1 MFKTLLMIFAIMTL
15 VVANDSL
22 INSRNEIKKSS
33 IETTLINWIQCLMY
47 ARYEF
52 PAAKSTIIKLIKD
65 VQAQNW
71 LTVIQDLQSLNAEAK
86 ELYNKCETQKFGR
99 NLTAQYI
106 GFPNWDKIIQCL
118 IAASD
123 ELPAAK
129 SAITQLVN
137 DVKAKKWIDVLKDV
151 AALGG
156 DAKTLYNRCK
166 NPSFA
171 VSTVPR
177 QFGGPDWNKIIQCL
191 IAAADQFPA
200 AKSAITQL
208 VNDVKAKNWIAV
220 FKDVASLGKDAKTIY
235 DRCKNPSFAVSTRDF
250 NFHGMSDWN
259 EVIQCILAAIKEFPT
274 AKNAVTQLVND
285 IQSQNWFAVMQDVS
299 NLGKEA
305 KDFFLNKC
313 KLVSPFAA
321 NMVQQSFAVPDWN
334 QIVQCLKAAVEEF
347 PALKSSI
354 LQIISDV
361 QAQNWMAVVKD
372 VVALEGEAK
381 DLFNRCKNPSFL
393 KVLSE

>member
-1 MFKTLLMIFAIMTL
+1 MFKTLLIIFAILTL

-22 INSRNEIKKSS
+22 INTSNEIKKLS
-33 IETTLINWIQCLMY
+33 IITDINWLQCIK
-47 ARYEF
+47 AASEEF
-52 PAAKSTIIKLIKD
+52 PAAKSTITKLIDD

-71 LTVIQDLQSLNAEAK
+71 LAVIQDLKSLADEAK
-86 ELYNKCETQKFGR
+86 DLYNKCETKKFGR
-99 NLTAQYI
+99 NLTAQYL
-106 GFPNWDKIIQCL
+106 GFPDWKSILRCL
-118 IAASD
+118 KAAA
-123 ELPAAK
+123 EEFPAAK
-129 SAITQLVN
+129 SEITQLVN
-137 DVKAKKWIDVLKDV
+137 DIKTKNWVAVLKDV

-156 DAKTLYNRCK
+156 DAKTLYNKCK

-191 IAAADQFPA
+191 IAAADEFPA
-200 AKSAITQL
+200 AKSAVTQL
-208 VNDVKAKNWIAV
+208 VNDIKAKNWVAV
-220 FKDVASLGKDAKTIY
+220 LKDVSALGGDAKTLY
-235 DRCKNPSFAVSTRDF
+235 NRCKNPSFAVSTRNL
-250 NFHGMSDWN
+250 NFHGMPDWN
-259 EVIQCILAAIKEFPT
+259 EVIKCILAAIEEFPT
-274 AKNAVTQLVND
+274 AKNAVTQLIND
-285 IQSQNWFAVMQDVS
+285 IQSQNFFAAMQDVS

-321 NMVQQSFAVPDWN
+321 NMVQQSFVVPDWN

-347 PALKSSI
+347 PAFKSSI

-361 QAQNWMAVVKD
+361 QAQNWMVVVKD

-393 KVLSE
+393 KVLS